1 MRVRWFW
8 IGGVALACA
17 FAGCVDLSKPTDG
30 VFSLSDVQLPS
41 PGVVMKDTMRDST
54 GQVAPLHAVAYGA
67 DGDSIPATV
76 SFIVVDSGAH
86 TVGPLLIGDT
96 VRSLV
101 HVIAS
106 TDAIQTRPVTFEVT
120 LSPDT
125 IVPND
130 STVHHT
136 AFSVLSGD
144 SVATSAALTA
154 LVEHFGVSDTTA
166 VNAVIVRYAI
176 TRAPPDNGHGPS
188 VLLMNGSV
196 PSDRDTTSL
205 GMAARSLRLRIL
217 ALSNLTADTAVVT
230 ATASYRGQSIGTVEF
245 TVVFTSP

>member
-1 MRVRWFW
+1 MRLRWFW
-8 IGGVALACA
+8 IGGSALACA
-17 FAGCVDLSKPTDG
+17 FAGCVDVSKPGDG

-41 PGVVMKDTMRDST
+41 PGVVMNDTMRDST

-96 VRSLV
+96 VRSIV

-106 TDAIQTRPVTFEVT
+106 TEAIQTRPVTFEVT

-130 STVHHT
+130 STAQHT
-136 AFSVLSGD
+136 AFSVLGD
-144 SVATSAALTA
+144 SVATSADLTT
-154 LVEHFGVSDTTA
+154 LVEHLGVSDTTA

-245 TVVFTSP
+245 TVVFTNP